1 MWPNLSWKCRPSAGY
16 NSCSQLRGP
25 GQTHASLKASIV
37 MMHDERCCD
46 MVEWSACLLCLL
58 GMFVHWIRTV
68 QSAMFSLPMFCFF
81 LCRMCTYGHLC
92 MDGYIT
98 GWQVSCQNYLTHI
111 FVYPVSCWPQPPKI
125 HFALM
130 NSTCLKGPNFLGL
143 KTEPSWSN
151 PVFLWSAPLK
161 SSKNSLGK
169 IKSIKTFN
177 KIHQNIN

>member
-1 MWPNLSWKCRPSAGY
+1 
-16 NSCSQLRGP
+16 
-25 GQTHASLKASIV
+25 
-37 MMHDERCCD
+37 MMNDVVLWWNDPHVCF
-46 MVEWSACLLCLL
+46 VYSACLFIESELFKAQCFRYRC
-58 GMFVHWIRTV
+58 FVSFYV
-68 QSAMFSLPMFCFF
+68 ECP
-81 LCRMCTYGHLC
+81 YGHLC

-98 GWQVSCQNYLTHI
+98 GWQVSCQNYLTLI

-151 PVFLWSAPLK
+151 PVFLWSTPLK